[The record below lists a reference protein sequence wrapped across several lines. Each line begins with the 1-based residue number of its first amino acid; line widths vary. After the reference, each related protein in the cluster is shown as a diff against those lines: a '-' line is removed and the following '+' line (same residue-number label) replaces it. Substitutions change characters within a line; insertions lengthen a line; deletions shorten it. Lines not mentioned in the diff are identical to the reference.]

1 MEQLRS
7 PSPGAPSRAV
17 ARALDITTEG
27 NNGVVWIRLRGEL
40 DVLTAPLLARALDDL
55 RAPGRRLLVVD
66 AADLR
71 FVDRTGL
78 AAITG
83 AAGDGADG
91 TVIAVTACQRNVR
104 RLFELTGHG
113 DLISRARLLAAMESH
128 ESDDS
133 IHVISQV
140 SGHVNGRHTAG

>member
-7 PSPGAPSRAV
+7 PFPGAPSRAA

-27 NNGVVWIRLRGEL
+27 TNGVVWIRLRGEL

-66 AADLR
+66 AAELR

-78 AAITG
+78 ATITT

-91 TVIAVTACQRNVR
+91 TVIAVTACQRNVS

-113 DLISRARLLAAMESH
+113 DLISRARLLAAMEAH
-128 ESDDS
+128 EDDGVT
-133 IHVISQV
+133 HD
-140 SGHVNGRHTAG
+140 NGGGNTGRR